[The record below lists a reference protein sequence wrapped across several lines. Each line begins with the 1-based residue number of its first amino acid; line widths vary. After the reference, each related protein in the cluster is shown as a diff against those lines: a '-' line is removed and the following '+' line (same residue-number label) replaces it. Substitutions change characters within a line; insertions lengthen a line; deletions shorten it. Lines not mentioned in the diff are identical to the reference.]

1 MKANDYSDAAIIIPV
16 KNEPRNAIDYVIGDV
31 LKNLPGASI
40 IVIYKGDA
48 EIGKKYLKRIML
60 IKQKS
65 DGKGAACYEASRH
78 VDRDIMCF
86 IDGDKTYHAK
96 DLRKLINEVRNG
108 ADLAIGNRMR
118 NLKGSIMPFYIRFGN
133 KMLTLMLNLLYGTNV
148 KDSQTGLRAIRKG
161 AFDLLDM
168 RERYFGFEEEMLIKA
183 KRKNLRISE
192 LPISYSAREGTSKQ
206 FKPIDGL
213 KLLGILFKHLAD
225 SK

>member
-1 MKANDYSDAAIIIPV
+1 MKADDYSDAAIIIPV
-16 KNEPRNAIDYVIGDV
+16 KNEPRYAIDYVVEDI

-40 IVIYKGDA
+40 IVIYKGHV
-48 EIGKKYLKRIML
+48 EIGKKYLKRITL
-60 IKQKS
+60 VKQKS
-65 DGKGAACYEASRH
+65 DGKGAACYEASKYA
-78 VDRDIMCF
+78 DRDIMCF

-108 ADLAIGNRMR
+108 TDLAIGNRMR

-133 KMLTLMLNLLYGTNV
+133 KILTLTLNLLYGTNV
-148 KDSQTGLRAIRKG
+148 KDSQTGLRAIRKS
-161 AFDLLDM
+161 AFDLLNM
-168 RERYFGFEEEMLIKA
+168 SERYFGFEEEMLIKA

-192 LPISYSAREGTSKQ
+192 LPISYSAREGISKQ